1 MLFVILQHMSIAR
14 EQLLILLSTPLYIIV
29 IGLEILLSHLRK
41 QDTYSLK
48 DTLQNLYLMA
58 LNSGIDL
65 LFRTIYIG
73 VILTFFYEHRLV
85 EPIANP
91 ILYWVILLL
100 FEDFM
105 YYWLHRVDHYCRLFW
120 ATHFTHHSSSK
131 FNLTVGFRSSVLEP
145 LYRFIYFIPIAWLG
159 FQPIDIVFIYSATQ
173 IWGILV
179 HTEKINKMGFLEH
192 ILVTPSHHRVHHGSN
207 PKYLD
212 KNMGMFLI
220 IWDKLFGTF
229 QEELPAEKYQP
240 IQYGLTKPM
249 EKEDPVNLVL
259 YEWKNIY
266 KDVTQKN
273 LTFKQRLGYIF
284 GPPGWSHDGSR
295 QTSEELRLQEEA
307 QLKQHQHE

>member
-179 HTEKINKMGFLEH
+179 HTEKINKMGVLEH

-249 EKEDPVNLVL
+249 EKKDPVNLVL

>member
-179 HTEKINKMGFLEH
+179 HTEKINKMGVLEH

>member
-1 MLFVILQHMSIAR
+1 MSIAR

-120 ATHFTHHSSSK
+120 ATHFTHLSSSK

>member
-1 MLFVILQHMSIAR
+1 MSIAR

-249 EKEDPVNLVL
+249 GKKDPVNLVL

>member
-1 MLFVILQHMSIAR
+1 MSIAR

-179 HTEKINKMGFLEH
+179 HTEKINKMGVLEH

-249 EKEDPVNLVL
+249 EKKDPVNLVL

>member
-1 MLFVILQHMSIAR
+1 MSIAR

>member
-1 MLFVILQHMSIAR
+1 MSIAR

-179 HTEKINKMGFLEH
+179 HTEKINKMGVLEH

>member
-1 MLFVILQHMSIAR
+1 MSIAR

-73 VILTFFYEHRLV
+73 VILTFFYDHRLV

-249 EKEDPVNLVL
+249 EKKDPVNLVL

>member
-192 ILVTPSHHRVHHGSN
+192 ILVTPS
-207 PKYLD
+207 
-212 KNMGMFLI
+212 
-220 IWDKLFGTF
+220 
-229 QEELPAEKYQP
+229 
-240 IQYGLTKPM
+240 
-249 EKEDPVNLVL
+249 
-259 YEWKNIY
+259 
-266 KDVTQKN
+266 
-273 LTFKQRLGYIF
+273 
-284 GPPGWSHDGSR
+284 
-295 QTSEELRLQEEA
+295 
-307 QLKQHQHE
+307 